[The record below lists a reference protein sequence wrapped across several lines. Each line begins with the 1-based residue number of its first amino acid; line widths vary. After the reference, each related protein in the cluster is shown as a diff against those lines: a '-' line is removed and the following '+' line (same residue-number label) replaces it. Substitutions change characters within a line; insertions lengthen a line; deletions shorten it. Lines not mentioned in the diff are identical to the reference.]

1 MPKWLSTRYS
11 SQVRRTAVLYIAF
24 TADGKTSALFED
36 CFNWQLGGVNKKLQ
50 TKSPIESLKRPL
62 IVQFFFSQSNQ
73 QIKRDPSAWKSIPFT
88 LSSNLKPSSNN
99 KRASNFYKIALFKTP
114 KQIPKFSLLL
124 GSIFVC
130 DWRVKFGCK
139 HS

>member
-62 IVQFFFSQSNQ
+62 IFQFFYFPIQSTDKEGPLGMKKYPLYFEQQSQT
-73 QIKRDPSAWKSIPFT
+73 I
-88 LSSNLKPSSNN
+88 
-99 KRASNFYKIALFKTP
+99 FK
-114 KQIPKFSLLL
+114 Q
-124 GSIFVC
+124 
-130 DWRVKFGCK
+130 
-139 HS
+139 